1 MANKSSTNAV
11 KKLDKQID
19 ELKKNSNSKDD
30 KTPVVSKK
38 ELKEGIEKA
47 KKTVSSKKTN
57 AKKSSTTKKKS
68 STKKGSTT
76 KKTIAKK
83 TTTGSKTTKKKETTT
98 RKTTTRAK
106 KEAVIIVP
114 TKDVKP
120 EEAVKKVDKPVRDD
134 VVVTPSKKKKKTPE
148 KKIDS
153 VKDDV
158 LVTPEKSE
166 KKNES
171 KTEVENNKEI
181 SEGDRAKKILSKE
194 KKFQLLQDTKED
206 DIEAYKFAED
216 IENDINN
223 GKYIDKAKILLDKS
237 NEDKNNKVKRKRKG
251 KNKYIIDLESTREY
265 KDLERD
271 LRSLYDKTNDIIDD
285 LDKPSKDEIID
296 INKLEIHEKDDEEEK
311 KDFLG
316 HISQKVL
323 NVFIAILSII
333 FIILLIIV
341 IGFII
346 YVSTV

>member
-1 MANKSSTNAV
+1 MAKKSSTNAV

-47 KKTVSSKKTN
+47 KKTVSSKKTTN
-57 AKKSSTTKKKS
+57 SKKDSTTKKKS
-68 STKKGSTT
+68 STKKASTT
-76 KKTIAKK
+76 KKTTAKK
-83 TTTGSKTTKKKETTT
+83 TTGSKITKK
-98 RKTTTRAK
+98 RKTTTKAK
-106 KEAVIIVP
+106 KEAVIVVP

-120 EEAVKKVDKPVRDD
+120 EEPVKKVDKPVRDD
-134 VVVTPSKKKKKTPE
+134 VVVTPSKKKKKKTPE
-148 KKIDS
+148 KKNDS

-158 LVTPEKSE
+158 LVTPDKSE
-166 KKNES
+166 KKEAA
-171 KTEVENNKEI
+171 KTEVESKKEI
-181 SEGDRAKKILSKE
+181 SESEKAKRILSKE
-194 KKFQLLQDTKED
+194 KKFQFVQDTKEE
-206 DIEAYKFAED
+206 DIEEYKFAED

-223 GKYIDKAKILLDKS
+223 GKYIDKAKILIDKS
-237 NEDKNNKVKRKRKG
+237 NEGKTNKVKRKRKG

-285 LDKPSKDEIID
+285 IDKPSKDEIID
-296 INKLEIHEKDDEEEK
+296 INKLDIHEKDEEEK
-311 KDFLG
+311 KGFLD

-323 NVFIAILSII
+323 NVFIAVLSVI

>member
-1 MANKSSTNAV
+1 MAKKSSTNAV

-47 KKTVSSKKTN
+47 KKIVSSKKTTN
-57 AKKSSTTKKKS
+57 SKKG
-68 STKKGSTT
+68 STKKASTT
-76 KKTIAKK
+76 KKTTAKK
-83 TTTGSKTTKKKETTT
+83 TTGSKTTKK
-98 RKTTTRAK
+98 RKTTSKKTTTKAK
-106 KEAVIIVP
+106 KEAVIVVP

-120 EEAVKKVDKPVRDD
+120 EKPVKKVDKPVRDD
-134 VVVTPSKKKKKTPE
+134 VVVTPSKKKKKKTPE
-148 KKIDS
+148 KKNDS

-158 LVTPEKSE
+158 LVTPDKSE
-166 KKNES
+166 KKEAA
-171 KTEVENNKEI
+171 KTEVESKKEI
-181 SEGDRAKKILSKE
+181 SESEKTKRILSKE
-194 KKFQLLQDTKED
+194 KKFQFVQDTKEE
-206 DIEAYKFAED
+206 DIEEYKFAED

-223 GKYIDKAKILLDKS
+223 GKYIDKAKILIDKS
-237 NEDKNNKVKRKRKG
+237 NEGKTNKVKRKRKG

-285 LDKPSKDEIID
+285 IDKPSKDEIID
-296 INKLEIHEKDDEEEK
+296 NKLDIHEKDDEEEK
-311 KDFLG
+311 KGFLD

-323 NVFIAILSII
+323 NVFIAVLSVI

>member
-1 MANKSSTNAV
+1 MAKKSSTNAV

-47 KKTVSSKKTN
+47 KKTVSSKKTTN
-57 AKKSSTTKKKS
+57 SKKDSTTKKKS
-68 STKKGSTT
+68 STKKASTT
-76 KKTIAKK
+76 KKTTAKK
-83 TTTGSKTTKKKETTT
+83 TTGSKITKK
-98 RKTTTRAK
+98 RKTTTKAK
-106 KEAVIIVP
+106 KEAVIVVP

-120 EEAVKKVDKPVRDD
+120 EEPVKKVDKPVRDD
-134 VVVTPSKKKKKTPE
+134 VVVTPSKKKKKKTPE
-148 KKIDS
+148 KKNDS

-158 LVTPEKSE
+158 LVTPDKSE
-166 KKNES
+166 KKEAA
-171 KTEVENNKEI
+171 KTEVESKKEI
-181 SEGDRAKKILSKE
+181 SESEKTKRILSKE
-194 KKFQLLQDTKED
+194 KKFQFVQDTKEE
-206 DIEAYKFAED
+206 DIEEYKFAED

-223 GKYIDKAKILLDKS
+223 GKYIDKAKILIDKS
-237 NEDKNNKVKRKRKG
+237 NEGKTNKVKRKRKG

-285 LDKPSKDEIID
+285 IEKPSKDEIID
-296 INKLEIHEKDDEEEK
+296 INKLDIHEKDDEEEK
-311 KDFLG
+311 KGFLD

-323 NVFIAILSII
+323 NVFIAVLSVI

>member
-1 MANKSSTNAV
+1 MAKKSSTNAV
-11 KKLDKQID
+11 KKIDKQID

-47 KKTVSSKKTN
+47 KKIVSSKKTTN
-57 AKKSSTTKKKS
+57 SKKG
-68 STKKGSTT
+68 STKKASTT
-76 KKTIAKK
+76 KKTTAKK
-83 TTTGSKTTKKKETTT
+83 TTGSKTTKK
-98 RKTTTRAK
+98 RKTTSKKTTTKAK
-106 KEAVIIVP
+106 KEAVIVVP

-120 EEAVKKVDKPVRDD
+120 EEPVKKVDKPVRDD
-134 VVVTPSKKKKKTPE
+134 VVVTPSKNKKKKTPE
-148 KKIDS
+148 KKNDS

-158 LVTPEKSE
+158 LVTPDKSE
-166 KKNES
+166 KKEAA
-171 KTEVENNKEI
+171 KTEVESKKEI
-181 SEGDRAKKILSKE
+181 SESEKTKRILSKE
-194 KKFQLLQDTKED
+194 KKFQFVQDTKEE
-206 DIEAYKFAED
+206 DIEEYKFAED

-223 GKYIDKAKILLDKS
+223 GKYIDKAKILIDKS
-237 NEDKNNKVKRKRKG
+237 NEGKTNKVKRKRKG

-285 LDKPSKDEIID
+285 IDKTSKDEVVDID
-296 INKLEIHEKDDEEEK
+296 KLDIHDKEIEEK
-311 KDFLG
+311 KGILD

-323 NVFIAILSII
+323 NVFIAVLSVI

>member
-1 MANKSSTNAV
+1 MAKKSSTNAV
-11 KKLDKQID
+11 KKIDKQID

-47 KKTVSSKKTN
+47 KKIVSSKKTTN
-57 AKKSSTTKKKS
+57 SKKG
-68 STKKGSTT
+68 STKKASTT
-76 KKTIAKK
+76 KKTTAKK
-83 TTTGSKTTKKKETTT
+83 TTGSKTTKK
-98 RKTTTRAK
+98 RKTTSKKTTTKAK
-106 KEAVIIVP
+106 KEAVIVVP

-120 EEAVKKVDKPVRDD
+120 EKPVKKVDKPVRDD
-134 VVVTPSKKKKKTPE
+134 VVVTPSKNKKKKTPE
-148 KKIDS
+148 KKNDS

-158 LVTPEKSE
+158 LVTPDKSE
-166 KKNES
+166 KKEAA
-171 KTEVENNKEI
+171 KTEVESKKEI
-181 SEGDRAKKILSKE
+181 SESEKTKRIFSKE
-194 KKFQLLQDTKED
+194 KKFQFVQDTKEE
-206 DIEAYKFAED
+206 DIEEYKFAED

-223 GKYIDKAKILLDKS
+223 GKYIDKAKILIGKT
-237 NEDKNNKVKRKRKG
+237 NKVKRKRKG

-285 LDKPSKDEIID
+285 IDKTSKDEVVDID
-296 INKLEIHEKDDEEEK
+296 KLDIHDKDIEEK
-311 KDFLG
+311 KGILD

-323 NVFIAILSII
+323 NVFIAVLSVI

>member
-1 MANKSSTNAV
+1 MAKKSSTNAV
-11 KKLDKQID
+11 KKIDKQID

-47 KKTVSSKKTN
+47 KKIVSSKKTTN
-57 AKKSSTTKKKS
+57 SKKG
-68 STKKGSTT
+68 STKKASTT
-76 KKTIAKK
+76 KKTTAKK
-83 TTTGSKTTKKKETTT
+83 TTGSKTTKK
-98 RKTTTRAK
+98 RKTTSKKTTTKAK
-106 KEAVIIVP
+106 KEAVIVVP

-120 EEAVKKVDKPVRDD
+120 EKPVKKVDKPVRDD
-134 VVVTPSKKKKKTPE
+134 VVVTPSKNKKKKTPE
-148 KKIDS
+148 KKNDS

-158 LVTPEKSE
+158 LVTPDKSE
-166 KKNES
+166 KKEAA
-171 KTEVENNKEI
+171 KTEVESKKEI
-181 SEGDRAKKILSKE
+181 SESEKTKRIFSKE
-194 KKFQLLQDTKED
+194 KKFQFVQDTKEE
-206 DIEAYKFAED
+206 DIEEYKFAED

-223 GKYIDKAKILLDKS
+223 GKYIDKAKILIDKS
-237 NEDKNNKVKRKRKG
+237 NEGKTNKVKRKRKG

-285 LDKPSKDEIID
+285 IDKTSKDEVVDID
-296 INKLEIHEKDDEEEK
+296 KLDIHDKEIEEK
-311 KDFLG
+311 KGILD

-323 NVFIAILSII
+323 NVFIAVLSVI

>member
-1 MANKSSTNAV
+1 MAKKSSTNAV
-11 KKLDKQID
+11 KKIDKQID

-47 KKTVSSKKTN
+47 KKIVSSKKTTN
-57 AKKSSTTKKKS
+57 SKKG
-68 STKKGSTT
+68 STKKASTT
-76 KKTIAKK
+76 KKTTAKK
-83 TTTGSKTTKKKETTT
+83 TTGSKTTKK
-98 RKTTTRAK
+98 RKTTSKKTTTKAK
-106 KEAVIIVP
+106 KEAVIVVP

-120 EEAVKKVDKPVRDD
+120 EKTVKKVDKPVRDD
-134 VVVTPSKKKKKTPE
+134 VVVTPSKNKKKKTPE
-148 KKIDS
+148 KKNDS

-158 LVTPEKSE
+158 LVTPDKGE
-166 KKNES
+166 KKEAA
-171 KTEVENNKEI
+171 KTEVESKKEI
-181 SEGDRAKKILSKE
+181 SESEKTKRIFSKE
-194 KKFQLLQDTKED
+194 KKFQFVQDTKEE
-206 DIEAYKFAED
+206 DIEEYKFAED

-223 GKYIDKAKILLDKS
+223 GKYIDKAKILIDKS
-237 NEDKNNKVKRKRKG
+237 NEGKTNKVKRKRKG

-285 LDKPSKDEIID
+285 IDKASKDEVVDID
-296 INKLEIHEKDDEEEK
+296 KLDIHDKEIEEK
-311 KDFLG
+311 KGILD

-323 NVFIAILSII
+323 NVFIAVLSVI

>member
-1 MANKSSTNAV
+1 MAKKSSTNAV
-11 KKLDKQID
+11 KKIDKQID

-47 KKTVSSKKTN
+47 KKTVSSKKTTN
-57 AKKSSTTKKKS
+57 SKKG
-68 STKKGSTT
+68 STKKASTT
-76 KKTIAKK
+76 KKTTAKK
-83 TTTGSKTTKKKETTT
+83 TTGSKTTKK
-98 RKTTTRAK
+98 RKTTSKKTTTKAK
-106 KEAVIIVP
+106 KEAVIVVP

-120 EEAVKKVDKPVRDD
+120 EKPVKKVDKPVRDD
-134 VVVTPSKKKKKTPE
+134 VVVTPSKNKKKKTPE
-148 KKIDS
+148 KKNDS

-158 LVTPEKSE
+158 LVTPDKSE
-166 KKNES
+166 KKEAA
-171 KTEVENNKEI
+171 KTEVESKKEI
-181 SEGDRAKKILSKE
+181 SESEKTKRIFSKE
-194 KKFQLLQDTKED
+194 KKFQFVQDTKEE
-206 DIEAYKFAED
+206 DIEEYKFAED

-223 GKYIDKAKILLDKS
+223 GKYIDKAKILIDKS
-237 NEDKNNKVKRKRKG
+237 NEGKTNKVKRKRKG

-285 LDKPSKDEIID
+285 IDKTSKDEVVDID
-296 INKLEIHEKDDEEEK
+296 KLDIHDKEIEEK
-311 KDFLG
+311 KGILD

-323 NVFIAILSII
+323 NVFIAVLSVI

>member
-1 MANKSSTNAV
+1 MAKKSSTNAV
-11 KKLDKQID
+11 KKIDKQID

-47 KKTVSSKKTN
+47 KKIVSSKKTTN
-57 AKKSSTTKKKS
+57 SKKG
-68 STKKGSTT
+68 STKKASTT
-76 KKTIAKK
+76 KKTTAKK
-83 TTTGSKTTKKKETTT
+83 TTGSKTTKK
-98 RKTTTRAK
+98 RKTTTKKTTTKAK
-106 KEAVIIVP
+106 KEAVIVVP

-120 EEAVKKVDKPVRDD
+120 EKPVKKVDKPVRDD
-134 VVVTPSKKKKKTPE
+134 VVVTPSKNKKKKTPE
-148 KKIDS
+148 KKNDS

-158 LVTPEKSE
+158 LVTPDKSE
-166 KKNES
+166 KKEAA
-171 KTEVENNKEI
+171 KTEVESKKEI
-181 SEGDRAKKILSKE
+181 SESEKTKRIFSKE
-194 KKFQLLQDTKED
+194 KKFQFVQDTKEE
-206 DIEAYKFAED
+206 DIEEYKFAED

-223 GKYIDKAKILLDKS
+223 GKYIDKAKILIDKS
-237 NEDKNNKVKRKRKG
+237 NEGKANKVKRKRKG

-285 LDKPSKDEIID
+285 IDKTSKDEVVDID
-296 INKLEIHEKDDEEEK
+296 KLDIHDKEIEEK
-311 KDFLG
+311 KGILD

-323 NVFIAILSII
+323 NVFIAVLSVI